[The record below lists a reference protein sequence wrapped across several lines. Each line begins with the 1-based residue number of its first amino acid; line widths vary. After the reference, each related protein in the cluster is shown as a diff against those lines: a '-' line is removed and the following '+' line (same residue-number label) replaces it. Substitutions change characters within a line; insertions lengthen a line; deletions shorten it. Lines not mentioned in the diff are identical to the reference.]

1 MSQKVRIERVDVLG
15 AAPFLGLADNADPTS
30 ARLYSRD
37 QDRVMTWLCDAWRT
51 RFNQLRSR
59 RCKYGPNGT
68 LLPIG
73 DHVDTRSHAQ
83 ARGECSWM
91 AAVPSLLLNSPE
103 KLEKQDWFAATKRR
117 ATLRKQHRNPGRMPR
132 FKSRKHS
139 DLTFTCWYDDGRNAR
154 FIRYNRRH
162 GAVVITGQNPVKYRQ
177 GGECRFRIVIRVTLS
192 EPIRAYSS
200 VRVNWTRRQLV
211 FVNDPLPVSRT
222 RTGSAV
228 GLDRGCVHN
237 MTGSDGTYY
246 DLPKGRLRR
255 IDAEIRRRQKAQARA
270 IRQSGADSWKAYCRQ
285 GPSNRFLKRA
295 DEIDALYAK
304 ARRIVND
311 CQQKWTT
318 RIVRDHDLIVIENL
332 NLQGMGRKSKP
343 KPDPLRP
350 GRFLPN
356 GRTAK
361 RGLNHALNTA
371 DMGGIGFMLEYKTR
385 LAGNILLKVNPAYT
399 SQTCHVCGHVAKENR
414 ESQAVFHCV
423 ACGHKDNA
431 DHNAALNILDKPFQS
446 TGGDTARR
454 GRGTSVSPK
463 GTSRRGAVSMKR
475 ETNRRH

>member
-15 AAPFLGLADNADPTS
+15 AAPFLGLADDADPAS
-30 ARLYSRD
+30 ARLYSND
-37 QDRVMTWLCDAWRT
+37 PDRVMTWLCDAWRT

-59 RCKYGPNGT
+59 RCKYGPKRT

-73 DHVDTRSHAQ
+73 GHVDTRSHAQ
-83 ARGECSWM
+83 ARSDCSWM

-132 FKSRKHS
+132 FKSCKRS

-162 GAVVITGQNPVKYRQ
+162 GAVVISGQNPAAYRRE
-177 GGECRFRIVIRVTLS
+177 GGCRFRIVIRVILS
-192 EPIRAYSS
+192 ETIRPYSS
-200 VRVNWTRRQLV
+200 VRVNWTRRELV
-211 FVNDPLPVSRT
+211 FVNDPLPIART

-237 MTGSDGTYY
+237 MAGSDGTYY
-246 DLPKGRLRR
+246 DLPKDRLKR
-255 IDAEIRRRQKAQARA
+255 IDGEIRRRQRAQARA
-270 IRQSGADSWKAYCRQ
+270 VRQSGAGSWKEYYRQ
-285 GPSNRFLKRA
+285 GPSRRFLKRA
-295 DEIDALYAK
+295 DEIRGLYDR

-318 RIVRDHDLIVIENL
+318 QLVRDHDLIVIEDL
-332 NLQGMGRKSKP
+332 NLRGMGRKPKP

-356 GRTAK
+356 GRMAK
-361 RGLNHALNTA
+361 RGLNRSMKTA
-371 DMGGIGFMLEYKTR
+371 GMGRITGLLEYKTG
-385 LAGNILLKVNPAYT
+385 LAGCVLLKVNPAYT
-399 SQTCHVCGHVAKENR
+399 SQTCHACGHVAKENR

-423 ACGHKDNA
+423 ACGHEDNA

-446 TGGDTARR
+446 TGGDTTRR
-454 GRGTSVSPK
+454 GSGTSVSPK